1 MRLRDAY
8 YPLVIASL
16 VIDGI
21 AVGLRLWA
29 RSTKKA
35 IGYDDIAM
43 MFSLI
48 NNLDSLDYH
57 DR

>member
-1 MRLRDAY
+1 MGLRDAY

-29 RSTKKA
+29 RSIKKA

-43 MFSLI
+43 MFSLV